1 MGITRILI
9 VGLAA
14 LILAPMPPE
23 VETAAVNGQPVAE
36 LQTHQLVSVA
46 TGTFTDVSSF
56 CERQPLTCRA
66 MSDVA
71 SVAQAK
77 VRYAIRLAYEW
88 ANDARTDGST
98 APLSL
103 QDAIPVSGDHV
114 DNNGIAEP
122 GAAGL
127 QSIPDILNSSYWSDP
142 LVTGTIR
149 QFAEADTGTNILSID
164 DLVPDWRDP
173 EPNRQG

>member
-14 LILAPMPPE
+14 LMLAPMPPE
-23 VETAAVNGQPVAE
+23 DETAAANRQPVAE

-46 TGTFTDVSSF
+46 IGTFTDVSSF

-77 VRYAIRLAYEW
+77 ARYSIRLAYEW
-88 ANDARTDGST
+88 ANDSKPAGNT
-98 APLSL
+98 ASFSL
-103 QDAIPVSGDHV
+103 HDAMPMAVNHDE
-114 DNNGIAEP
+114 NNEMPEP

-127 QSIPDILNSSYWSDP
+127 QSIPDILNSSSRYDP

-149 QFAEADTGTNILSID
+149 KFAEADTGTNTLRID
-164 DLVPDWRDP
+164 DILPDWRGP
-173 EPNRQG
+173 EPSRQG